1 MRKAC
6 RCGIFLGVASRPDIA
21 QAYARV
27 IQEHAMTFPICIYD
41 RTGTGL
47 RLPTGWWIDLQSD
60 LPALVNGAARIDLP
74 RSSKDEHPRLDP
86 EVLRDLFRRIG
97 GSQWLG

>member
-1 MRKAC
+1 
-6 RCGIFLGVASRPDIA
+6 
-21 QAYARV
+21 
-27 IQEHAMTFPICIYD
+27 MTFPICIYD

-60 LPALVNGAARIDLP
+60 LPALVKGATRIDLP